1 MSRSSSS
8 DTASRRF
15 SLLKSRAASTS
26 RCRVTSSMASSRGGV
41 ASDVLVA
48 EAVLVGEVRGLLAR
62 VGAGDLLAL
71 AFLAKRLSRGRGA
84 VHRCGDR
91 LVGGTQ
97 VGALEQRVLGEVA
110 LQLLVQLNGR
120 QL

>member
-1 MSRSSSS
+1 VRPTS
-8 DTASRRF
+8 ASWD
-15 SLLKSRAASTS
+15 S
-26 RCRVTSSMASSRGGV
+26 RCSAIVLAARGAG
-41 ASDVLVA
+41 ADVLVA